1 MSVGHAALRARF
13 RADMQRG
20 EGAASGELARALERI
35 GWRSVH
41 ESTPEEVA
49 SHLVFLVDACV
60 HEHHDVDLLARGVAA
75 VLRDHG
81 PFLDGGLPPAEA
93 YVPAAEELLRQ
104 YVAPEPRPAL
114 DGPFS

>member
-1 MSVGHAALRARF
+1 MSVSHAALRDRF

-20 EGAASGELARALERI
+20 EGSASGELARALDRI
-35 GWRSVH
+35 GWRSVL
-41 ESTPEEVA
+41 ESSADEVA

-60 HEHHDVDLLARGVAA
+60 HEHGDVDLLARAVAG

-81 PFLDGGLPPAEA
+81 PFLDGGLPPVEA

-104 YVAPEPRPAL
+104 YIDSQP
-114 DGPFS
+114 